1 MSTGTE
7 LGLIPVFKWLIGAL
21 GAGLVVAW
29 GWIANN
35 HSSRLKDV
43 EQEQESMKLSLA
55 KDYLNEQ
62 EVDRRIGLMLKPIEQ
77 KLDSLIQ
84 VMGESVSEL
93 RKLNDRVIRVE
104 SQKR

>member
-7 LGLIPVFKWLIGAL
+7 PGLILLFKWLVGAL
-21 GAGLVVAW
+21 GGALIVAW

-35 HSSRLKDV
+35 HSSRLNDV
-43 EQEQESMKLSLA
+43 EKEQESIKLSLA

-77 KLDSLIQ
+77 KLDSLIE